1 MCRRDSTQP
10 VTFDPMMSD
19 TRAQIMPAKPM
30 SEKAMPNPEIMRIGL
45 MDKLVIPLMANAHI
59 FLKG

>member
-1 MCRRDSTQP
+1 
-10 VTFDPMMSD
+10 MMSD

-30 SEKAMPNPEIMRIGL
+30 SEKAMPNPEMMRIGL